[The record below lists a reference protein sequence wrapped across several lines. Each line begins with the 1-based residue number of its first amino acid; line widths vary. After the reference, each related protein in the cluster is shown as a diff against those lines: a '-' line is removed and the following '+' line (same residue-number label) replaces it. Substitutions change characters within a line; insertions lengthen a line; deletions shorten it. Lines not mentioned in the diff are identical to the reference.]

1 MTATADRTAGVTASP
16 ASAKV
21 VRSQRVRNRNG
32 WAHGLL
38 IIATLTMIFPF
49 YFTFVLASRTNADF
63 YASPPKLL
71 PGTQFLS
78 NVRQV
83 LSSIDFFGSM
93 LNTVIVA
100 VSVTVLVLLF
110 DSLAAF
116 AFAKYDFP
124 AKRALFGL
132 LLLFFM
138 LPAQL
143 SAVPQFITMI
153 HIGWAGTLKALI
165 VPAAA
170 NAFGIFWMRQY
181 ISGAVPD
188 ELLDAAT
195 IDGCGFFRQYA
206 YVALPIIKPGLGF
219 LGIYTFVGAW
229 NDFVWPLIVLTNPGH
244 LTLQVALAQL
254 NNVHG
259 NDHNIVMAGS
269 FLAIV
274 PLLIAFL
281 VFARQFVADAVAGA
295 VRG

>member
-93 LNTVIVA
+93 LNTVVVA
-100 VSVTVLVLLF
+100 VSVTALVLFF

-153 HIGWAGTLKALI
+153 HIGWAGTLRALI
-165 VPAAA
+165 VPALA

-181 ISGAVPD
+181 ISGGVPD
-188 ELLDAAT
+188 ELLDAAR
-195 IDGCGFFRQYA
+195 IDGCGFFRQYWN
-206 YVALPIIKPGLGF
+206 VAVPLMRPALSF
-219 LGIYTFVGAW
+219 LSIYAFVNAW
-229 NDFVWPLIVLTNPGH
+229 NDYIWPLIVLTDPNR

-254 NNVHG
+254 NVG
-259 NDHNIVMAGS
+259 HNTDYSMVMAGVLMAS
-269 FLAIV
+269 V
-274 PLLIAFL
+274 PMVA
-281 VFARQFVADAVAGA
+281 VFALFARGFIAGA
-295 VRG
+295 TEGAIRG